1 MQSLGIRDG
10 LYCVYRH
17 WSLVFI
23 SPSLLALSPANRTFL
38 AAAGQIAVGRIE
50 QMVKAQGLSRRRN
63 GKDTNLTPRELDVL
77 QQRALRSTNAAVAKE
92 LDITV
97 DTVEVHLRS
106 IRKKLRVDDT
116 GIALLEAY
124 KRGLIEY

>member
-1 MQSLGIRDG
+1 
-10 LYCVYRH
+10 
-17 WSLVFI
+17 
-23 SPSLLALSPANRTFL
+23 
-38 AAAGQIAVGRIE
+38 
-50 QMVKAQGLSRRRN
+50 MVKAQGLSRRRN